1 MVREGD
7 RVEHVDRQ
15 EIQGRGTVVTVHEC
29 SGMAV
34 VEWDTHGPNRTAG
47 QPDGRRSHVSLQDL
61 RVMPKEDD

>member
-1 MVREGD
+1 
-7 RVEHVDRQ
+7 
-15 EIQGRGTVVTVHEC
+15 VHEC